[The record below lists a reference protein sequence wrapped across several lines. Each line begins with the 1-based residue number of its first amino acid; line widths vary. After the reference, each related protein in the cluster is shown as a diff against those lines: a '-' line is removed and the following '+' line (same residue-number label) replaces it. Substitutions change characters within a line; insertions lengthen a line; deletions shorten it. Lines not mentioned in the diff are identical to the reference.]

1 MYTQP
6 VIGLREMYFLFTAT
20 GVAGAER
27 CPSNTDD
34 FMRSTARRGVEKS
47 SDPKRRS
54 WEEVDILR
62 RGVEAPDEIPDARSV
77 SSA

>member
-1 MYTQP
+1 MQ
-6 VIGLREMYFLFTAT
+6 IGKMENVLYFLFTAT

-47 SDPKRRS
+47 SDPESRDTKTLGHLS
-54 WEEVDILR
+54 SI
-62 RGVEAPDEIPDARSV
+62 DARQERDK
-77 SSA
+77 